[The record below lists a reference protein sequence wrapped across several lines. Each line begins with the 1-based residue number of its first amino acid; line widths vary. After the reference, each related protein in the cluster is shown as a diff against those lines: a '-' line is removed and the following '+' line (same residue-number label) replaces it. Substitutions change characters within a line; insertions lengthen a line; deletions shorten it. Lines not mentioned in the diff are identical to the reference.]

1 LKEVA
6 LITMKEHQVGKRLL
20 PTVVGRLYAF
30 IGDGIPS
37 SDYKGAGASNQ
48 SNQSKQIMIDWILSI
63 TDLIDWILSITDLID
78 CLRLYL

>member
-20 PTVVGRLYAF
+20 PTVVGHLYVF

-37 SDYKGAGASNQ
+37 SDYKGTGT

-63 TDLIDWILSITDLID
+63 TDLTD